1 MNIVYTESNVLEGI
15 RGLGQSQEQPLAG
28 EMVLSQIKE
37 EKEDRSIQ
45 EDNFAMENELMNQ
58 QQHQQ
63 QLVTR
68 IQASTNEA
76 MEDSML
82 LASSLSLHQQQ
93 QQPGLIKN
101 EFILKKEDIEEPMD
115 DIIDD
120 QPSNEAL
127 STPLQESVRLKSED
141 DPNGDI
147 DWLLTEMMTDSQI
160 ETSTSNIIIP
170 QQVSITSSSVSS
182 SSIKP
187 SPETSTSLK
196 SSPGLTN
203 YLSSSV
209 PIGNTVVFG
218 GSRVLNGIPGASIS
232 VKNQP
237 MAMGQQSVS
246 QFSSQP
252 KVGSLDN
259 STLLYEDQ
267 NTPAG
272 LGGNT
277 FGQRP
282 NGYSLN
288 PQKKLLGDLFTGT
301 KNPVLPSIYT
311 DSTLIVPEPKASK
324 YHSPHQSLQMFE
336 SDFMD
341 IDSFLKGGSDL
352 INTPGDGKDIPESIF
367 NM

>member
-1 MNIVYTESNVLEGI
+1 
-15 RGLGQSQEQPLAG
+15 
-28 EMVLSQIKE
+28 LSQIKE
-37 EKEDRSIQ
+37 EREDRGIQ
-45 EDNFAMENELMNQ
+45 DENYAMENELMNPESE
-58 QQHQQ
+58 HL

-68 IQASTNEA
+68 LQEATNEEG
-76 MEDSML
+76 MGDSML
-82 LASSLSLHQQQ
+82 LAPSLSLEQQQ
-93 QQPGLIKN
+93 GLIKN
-101 EFILKKEDIEEPMD
+101 EFVLKREDIEEPMD
-115 DIIDD
+115 DIVDE
-120 QPSNEAL
+120 QPSNEHL
-127 STPLQESVRLKSED
+127 SNQLQESVRLKTED
-141 DPNGDI
+141 DTNGDI

-160 ETSTSNIIIP
+160 ETSTSNIVIP
-170 QQVSITSSSVSS
+170 QQVSISSSSVSS
-182 SSIKP
+182 SSIQP
-187 SPETSTSLK
+187 SSESSSSLK
-196 SSPGLTN
+196 SSPGIVN

-209 PIGNTVVFG
+209 PLGNTVVFG
-218 GSRVLNGIPGASIS
+218 GSRVLNGNPGASIS
-232 VKNQP
+232 VKNHA
-237 MAMGQQSVS
+237 MGMGQQSVS
-246 QFSSQP
+246 HYSSQP

-267 NTPAG
+267 NTPSG
-272 LGGNT
+272 LSGNA

-282 NGYSLN
+282 NGYNLN

-352 INTPGDGKDIPESIF
+352 ISTPGDGKDIPESIF